1 MNKHQKLLWGFVIL
15 TLIAGGVWGWKSN
28 TSQIPSAAH
37 VPDEL
42 PSSDRDTLDKDTV
55 SEGASEDMQ
64 QEEKD
69 PVAVDAKPR
78 RFIDMTARE
87 RRDIRRQIKATDA
100 DALFQLFL
108 DAGRKEQDPMKQ
120 SVLQGKLT
128 GAIMEKSMH
137 RISSKE

>member
-15 TLIAGGVWGWKSN
+15 TLLAGGLWGWKSN

-37 VPDEL
+37 IAEETPF
-42 PSSDRDTLDKDTV
+42 SDRDTLDKDTV

-69 PVAVDAKPR
+69 PVAVKAKPR

-87 RRDIRRQIKATDA
+87 RLDILFQIKATDA

-120 SVLQGKLT
+120 SMLRGRLK